1 MRLFGIPVHRQQ
13 LILFTGDLGILLLAL
28 YLGHFLRFTN
38 AGVSVSVREIVDGS
52 TGASVFFVGIHLLL
66 LYIFDAYNVQRRF
79 QAVAGSSRLAVATT
93 LAFVLQMATY
103 FAFPAWRW
111 GRGVTLIS
119 FIALTVLLVLWRLTH
134 AALVARSEPT
144 LNTLVVGAGDAGQA
158 YVKVVNGHL
167 SHQREQRIVGFLDP
181 ELERLDA
188 PSLAPVLG
196 SYGDLVSLAS
206 VHNIRRVVVAVPGNL
221 PSELVNDLFTL
232 KARGVS
238 VVDMPT
244 LYAQLTGRIPIRHI
258 GDATLLF
265 GNDFQ
270 VDEGSAGAV
279 RRIADVVISATAL
292 SLLSPIILLSML
304 AVKLDSKG
312 PALYHQERLGKGE
325 QPFTIHKLRTMRTD
339 AEAASGAVWSQ
350 GAGDPRV
357 TRLGRFLRRSR
368 LDELPQFWNV
378 LVGEMSMVGPR
389 PERDHF
395 VQQLAQQIPYYR
407 LRHSVKPGLT
417 GWAQVSYGYGAS
429 VEDAV
434 IKLEYEL
441 YAIQHMTPVL
451 YVLII
456 LKTVQTVLLRPGS

>member
-1 MRLFGIPVHRQQ
+1 MRLFGIPIHRQQ
-13 LILFTGDLGILLLAL
+13 IVLFVGDVGILLIAL
-28 YLGHFLRFTN
+28 YLGHFLRFTG
-38 AGVSVSVREIVDGS
+38 AGITTSVREIFEVS
-52 TGASVFFVGIHLLL
+52 TGASVVFIGVHLLL
-66 LYIFDAYNVQRRF
+66 LYVFDAYNVQRRF
-79 QAVAGSSRLAVATT
+79 QAASGSGRLVVATT
-93 LAFVLQMATY
+93 LAFVLQMALF
-103 FAFPAWRW
+103 FALPHWRW

-119 FIALTVLLVLWRLTH
+119 FGALTLLLIAWRLAHST
-134 AALVARSEPT
+134 LVARSEPT
-144 LNTLVVGAGDAGQA
+144 MNTLVLGPGEAGRA
-158 YVKVVNGHL
+158 YVRVVQSHL
-167 SHQREQRIVGFLDP
+167 SHQREQRIVGYLGHESDY
-181 ELERLDA
+181 EALEGA
-188 PSLAPVLG
+188 PPLLG
-196 SYGDLVSLAS
+196 GCGDLLTLAS
-206 VHNIRRVVVAVPGNL
+206 VHNVRRVVVAVSGNL
-221 PSELVNDLFTL
+221 DRELVNTLFTL
-232 KARGVS
+232 KARGVN

-244 LYAQLTGRIPIRHI
+244 VYAQLTGRVPILYI

-270 VDEGSAGAV
+270 SDEGVSGAI
-279 RRIADVVISATAL
+279 RRLADIVISATAL
-292 SLLSPIILLSML
+292 TLLGPIILLSML
-304 AVKLDSKG
+304 AVRLDSTG

-339 AEAASGAVWSQ
+339 AEAATGAVWSQ

-395 VQQLAQQIPYYR
+395 VQQLAEQIPYYR

-429 VEDAV
+429 VEDAIV
-434 IKLEYEL
+434 KLEYEL
-441 YAIQHMTPVL
+441 YAIQHMSPAL
-451 YVLII
+451 YVLVI